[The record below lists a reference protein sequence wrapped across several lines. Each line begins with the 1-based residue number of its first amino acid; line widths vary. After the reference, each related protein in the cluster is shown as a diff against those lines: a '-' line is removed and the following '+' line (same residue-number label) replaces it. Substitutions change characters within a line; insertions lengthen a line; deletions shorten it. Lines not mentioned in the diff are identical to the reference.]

1 LSWVG
6 NYGRIK
12 RKMTIGKNTDVQK
25 VGTKNLEELAK
36 LTILNILSVKG
47 VIYTHYKNKS
57 RFRHN
62 EKHLLAIQESLIK
75 NITCPN
81 E

>member
-1 LSWVG
+1 MLLSWVG
-6 NYGRIK
+6 SYGKIK

-47 VIYTHYKNKS
+47 VIYTHYKNK
-57 RFRHN
+57 RREAN
-62 EKHLLAIQESLIK
+62 EKEKTRIQARR
-75 NITCPN
+75 
-81 E
+81 

>member
-1 LSWVG
+1 
-6 NYGRIK
+6 
-12 RKMTIGKNTDVQK
+12 MTIGTITKIDKQ
-25 VGTKNLEELAK
+25 KNLRELAR
-36 LTILNILSVKG
+36 LTLLNILGERG

-62 EKHLLAIQESLIK
+62 EKHLLALQESLIK